1 MGRRHFEV
9 TMPGYDKTEHCL
21 MGFLL
26 WARVIAITKS
36 IEEVSAPCCAAA
48 TATPLG
54 ALRGRGKP

>member
-1 MGRRHFEV
+1 
-9 TMPGYDKTEHCL
+9 MPGYDKTEHCL